1 MLHCASL
8 ENRFGVW
15 VPRHRRS
22 RRRAGTLPADAR
34 HQVSHG
40 VRRGEL
46 GTKHGDT
53 TLAAADAV
61 APRCVTFR
69 TPQSTLRI
77 RLHTSNFQFQTL
89 AALFA
94 LCLCSPALADEE
106 RSEPLTETRI
116 IERVTG
122 AVDKS
127 IEYLTDKQ
135 RPDGGW
141 HDNNAANALP
151 LLAMMGRGHVPG
163 RGPYRAVLQR
173 GKKFILANQQ
183 ANGLFASAR
192 PSHGPMY
199 EHALTTLAMAE
210 MYGMDPDPALEDGVR
225 RAVNLIVASQSP
237 TGGWRY
243 QPQPADADLSV
254 TVMQIVALRAANNA
268 EVPVPTATIEKAI
281 AYVKSCAHANGGF
294 GYQPGNGPNLQMS
307 AAGTLSLQL
316 LGQYDD
322 ATVKKALD
330 FMGPAEV
337 KWQTGGTP
345 YFYYF
350 HYYAIQ
356 GHYQAGGKYW
366 NDWHPK
372 VRELLLSK
380 QNADGSWDVPPG
392 AAENEGTVGPN
403 KVYWTAMASLV
414 LEIYMHFL
422 PAYQR

>member
-1 MLHCASL
+1 M
-8 ENRFGVW
+8 
-15 VPRHRRS
+15 RHS
-22 RRRAGTLPADAR
+22 A
-34 HQVSHG
+34 
-40 VRRGEL
+40 
-46 GTKHGDT
+46 
-53 TLAAADAV
+53 
-61 APRCVTFR
+61 FR
-69 TPQSTLRI
+69 TP
-77 RLHTSNFQFQTL
+77 H
-89 AALFA
+89 FA
-94 LCLCSPALADEE
+94 LAWLITVGLCSSAFADQEGA
-106 RSEPLTETRI
+106 EPLTETRI
-116 IERVTG
+116 IEQVTG
-122 AVDKS
+122 AVEKAID
-127 IEYLTDKQ
+127 YLVDKQ

-163 RGPYRAVLQR
+163 RGPYREALQR

-183 ANGLFASAR
+183 PNGLFASTR

-199 EHALTTLAMAE
+199 EHALTTLAMSE
-210 MYGMDPDPALEDGVR
+210 MYGMDADPALEEGVR
-225 RAVNLIVASQSP
+225 RAVNLIVAAQSP

-268 EVPVPTATIEKAI
+268 EVPVPEATIQKAI
-281 AYVKSCAHANGGF
+281 AYVKSCAHTNGGF
-294 GYQPGNGPNLQMS
+294 AYQPGNNPNLQMS

-316 LGQYDD
+316 LGQFDD

-330 FMGPAEV
+330 YMAPAEV

-372 VRELLLSK
+372 VRQLLLDK
-380 QNADGSWDVPPG
+380 QNPDGSWDVPPG

-403 KVYWTAMASLV
+403 KIYWTSMASLV